1 MKPAPWTTQ
10 SGAPSADEAS
20 VRDAGYGASAPPW
33 PRGDGRAGGA
43 ERADVEGGL
52 PAEEKEARPTEALL
66 LRPLLQKRADSD
78 PAHVELVRLATLLPC
93 FRALQ
98 LLHQSRL
105 AALKRTVCV
114 KVAPAASWQ
123 AARSTPKLGR
133 CAT

>member
-1 MKPAPWTTQ
+1 VKPAPWTTQ

-78 PAHVELVRLATLLPC
+78 PAHIELVRLST
-93 FRALQ
+93 
-98 LLHQSRL
+98 
-105 AALKRTVCV
+105 AALISRFAITTSKSPGSTKTDSVC
-114 KVAPAASWQ
+114 
-123 AARSTPKLGR
+123 
-133 CAT
+133 